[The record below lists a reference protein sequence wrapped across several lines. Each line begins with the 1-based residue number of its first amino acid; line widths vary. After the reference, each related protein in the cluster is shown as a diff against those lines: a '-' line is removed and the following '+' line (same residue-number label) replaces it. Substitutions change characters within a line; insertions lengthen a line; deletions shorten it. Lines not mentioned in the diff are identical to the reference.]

1 MSGKK
6 IASGMN
12 VKDKYTFE
20 SVVADLFRGN
30 LTRSY
35 WGRASARARCKI
47 RDYFTRPGRIDER
60 GTLVMDHE
68 ANIMRAWSKEGGS
81 YVRIQRGRER
91 EPNERSTRLD
101 ATRDGHRSKCK
112 LVIDNLATS
121 TLGTANV
128 HADVDQPALT
138 VRDVECGLYIR
149 RTYPEYT
156 LVWFA
161 FAIYDDDHIRMT
173 VSRWRFPQRSHELRC
188 E

>member
-20 SVVADLFRGN
+20 SVVADLFHGN

-91 EPNERSTRLD
+91 TKREIDAARCNTGWTSLEMQVSHRQFGNFDIRYGKCTRGRWLASID
-101 ATRDGHRSKCK
+101 RARCRMRVVYKTHISRIYSGMICVCNLRRWPYQDDRISMTFSA
-112 LVIDNLATS
+112 VIS
-121 TLGTANV
+121 RI
-128 HADVDQPALT
+128 T
-138 VRDVECGLYIR
+138 V
-149 RTYPEYT
+149 
-156 LVWFA
+156 
-161 FAIYDDDHIRMT
+161 
-173 VSRWRFPQRSHELRC
+173 Q
-188 E
+188 